1 MYNFQLITITHKT
14 ANINHIGKY
23 IPPFNNDAALL
34 VQTLHQIKA
43 DLRIDELFYM
53 TTCNRLT
60 FLVLREEWVD
70 ETFLHQ
76 LFTYLHPKLSEDSF
90 AELKDVVAIYRGEQC
105 LRHIFEIAASLDS
118 LVVGEREILRQL
130 RTAYEFCATEGLAGD
145 YIRILMMH
153 CAIPAAKEIYTETK
167 IGANSV
173 SVVSL
178 SILRLMQYN
187 PARDARILLVGAGQ
201 TNHLVAKL
209 LQCNDFT
216 NFVVFNRSL
225 SNAQELAVRLGAEAY
240 TLDEL
245 PNYSKGFDI
254 MVVCTGAT
262 EPVIT
267 QDIYQ
272 KLVGNDPSSKIVID
286 LAVPSDVDESV
297 VRHFPIRYIEVER
310 LRALA
315 AENLALRQQEVV
327 KANAI
332 IDKRLTECRQA
343 LRRRQMERT
352 LSHIPDQ
359 VKEIR
364 ERALTQVFRKE
375 IAVLDEQAQETLARV
390 LAYVE
395 QKYIGIPM
403 SVVRKL
409 SSEII

>member
-1 MYNFQLITITHKT
+1 
-14 ANINHIGKY
+14 
-23 IPPFNNDAALL
+23 
-34 VQTLHQIKA
+34 
-43 DLRIDELFYM
+43 
-53 TTCNRLT
+53 
-60 FLVLREEWVD
+60 
-70 ETFLHQ
+70 
-76 LFTYLHPKLSEDSF
+76 
-90 AELKDVVAIYRGEQC
+90 
-105 LRHIFEIAASLDS
+105 
-118 LVVGEREILRQL
+118 
-130 RTAYEFCATEGLAGD
+130 
-145 YIRILMMH
+145 
-153 CAIPAAKEIYTETK
+153 
-167 IGANSV
+167 
-173 SVVSL
+173 
-178 SILRLMQYN
+178 
-187 PARDARILLVGAGQ
+187 
-201 TNHLVAKL
+201 
-209 LQCNDFT
+209 
-216 NFVVFNRSL
+216 
-225 SNAQELAVRLGAEAY
+225 
-240 TLDEL
+240 
-245 PNYSKGFDI
+245 

-297 VRHFPIRYIEVER
+297 VRHFSIRYIEVER

-352 LSHIPDQ
+352 LSHIPEQ